1 MPPSMLSGGCALWRL
16 SALQSAHLGTPP
28 KRLQVLGCDRATGK
42 LRDRLVAT
50 GTSQDHAVEAEA
62 AAAAAEA
69 QELERRLG
77 ASTPLVLRTPK
88 HRSKPLVAAE
98 QHQKMSHQSCGYN

>member
-16 SALQSAHLGTPP
+16 SALQSAHLGTPS
-28 KRLQVLGCDRATGK
+28 KRLRLLGCDRATGK
-42 LRDRLVAT
+42 LRDRRVAT
-50 GTSQDHAVEAEA
+50 GTSQDHAVEAA

-98 QHQKMSHQSCGYN
+98 QQQKMSHQSCGYN

>member
-1 MPPSMLSGGCALWRL
+1 MLSGGCALWRL
-16 SALQSAHLGTPP
+16 SALQNAHLGTPP
-28 KRLQVLGCDRATGK
+28 KRLQLLGCDRATGK
-42 LRDRLVAT
+42 LRDRRVAS
-50 GTSQDHAVEAEA
+50 GTSPGHALEA
-62 AAAAAEA
+62 ATAAAEA

-98 QHQKMSHQSCGYN
+98 QQQKMSHQSCGYN